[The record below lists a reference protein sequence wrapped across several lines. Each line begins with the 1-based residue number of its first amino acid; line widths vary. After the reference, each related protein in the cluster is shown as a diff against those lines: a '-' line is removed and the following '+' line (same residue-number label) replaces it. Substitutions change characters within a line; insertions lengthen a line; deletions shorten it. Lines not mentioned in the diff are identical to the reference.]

1 MGTWLKMVTTSRSIF
16 LEEEGRRKMGDLFE
30 NGPNWDFSERGEDG
44 SGGLSRKCSRLV
56 KRYSRGGGVGDLVE
70 NVQDWLND
78 ILGEG
83 EWGS

>member
-1 MGTWLKMVTTSRSIF
+1 
-16 LEEEGRRKMGDLFE
+16 MGDLFE
-30 NGPNWDFSERGEDG
+30 NGPNWDFSEGE
-44 SGGLSRKCSRLV
+44 KM
-56 KRYSRGGGVGDLVE
+56 GVGDLVE